1 MSTNYIVWKYFQ
13 DALATDD
20 SIEAGAKE
28 DVGSDHDY
36 EPEIETGVP
45 HPIDFDEALQF
56 AERMHQSDFVVSMF
70 TNLIAKAYGVKDPNL
85 LTTPTGIRNMRS
97 RLRRTCMEEHKK
109 KIKYLFA
116 IKVFTLM
123 ELKTRNFQTKIT
135 KFDNICTFFWLK
147 SNDPSFY

>member
-1 MSTNYIVWKYFQ
+1 M
-13 DALATDD
+13 ATDD
-20 SIEAGAKE
+20 SIEAGANA
-28 DVGSDHDY
+28 DVGSDYDY

-45 HPIDFDEALQF
+45 HPIDLDEALQF

-123 ELKTRNFQTKIT
+123 ELKAGNFQNKIT
-135 KFDNICTFFWLK
+135 KFYKCFILQNCIYFA
-147 SNDPSFY
+147 

>member
-1 MSTNYIVWKYFQ
+1 
-13 DALATDD
+13 
-20 SIEAGAKE
+20 
-28 DVGSDHDY
+28 
-36 EPEIETGVP
+36 
-45 HPIDFDEALQF
+45 
-56 AERMHQSDFVVSMF
+56 MF

-123 ELKTRNFQTKIT
+123 ELKAGIFHN
-135 KFDNICTFFWLK
+135 KFGKFVLCANHVILEVLK
-147 SNDPSFY
+147 LALNVEIFIKLK

>member
-1 MSTNYIVWKYFQ
+1 MNFAANDIIIQKHFQ
-13 DALATDD
+13 DAVATDD
-20 SIEAGAKE
+20 SIEAGANT
-28 DVGSDHDY
+28 DVGSDYDY

-97 RLRRTCMEEHKK
+97 HLRRTCMEEHKK

-116 IKVFTLM
+116 IKVFTLI
-123 ELKTRNFQTKIT
+123 EIKAGNFKTTK
-135 KFDNICTFFWLK
+135 KLA
-147 SNDPSFY
+147 